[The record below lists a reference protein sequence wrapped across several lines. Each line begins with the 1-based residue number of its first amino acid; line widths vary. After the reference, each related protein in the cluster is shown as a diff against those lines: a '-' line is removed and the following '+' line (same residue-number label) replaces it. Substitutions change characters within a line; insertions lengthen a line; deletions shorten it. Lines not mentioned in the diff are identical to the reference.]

1 MRWQGGQLIVRR
13 EVWRGCPWLA
23 CPVVV
28 IDDTSELLV
37 TYLPEG
43 TPFRFPRSADGRP
56 HPWAGKQRWQGHGVL
71 MLQHPDEAYAVWH
84 FWEGADRRFVGWYLN
99 LQEPFRRTTIGYD
112 TQDLELD
119 LWLPVDGSWR
129 FKDRELLD
137 ERMRDGRYTTEQI
150 VAIRRLGDDLGTMLD
165 RGERWWDEHWASFV
179 PDPSWSAPE
188 FPRDWEA
195 APIPPAPGADELVL
209 IQHKRSS

>member
-1 MRWQGGQLIVRR
+1 M
-13 EVWRGCPWLA
+13 A

-28 IDDTSELLV
+28 IEDTLEVLV

-56 HPWAGKQRWQGHGVL
+56 HPWAGKQRWKEH
-71 MLQHPDEAYAVWH
+71 
-84 FWEGADRRFVGWYLN
+84 
-99 LQEPFRRTTIGYD
+99 D

-119 LWLPVDGSWR
+119 LWLPVDGPWR
-129 FKDRELLD
+129 FKNQELLV

-150 VAIRRLGDDLGTMLD
+150 VAIRRLGDELGELLD
-165 RGERWWDEHWASFV
+165 HGERWWDERWASFV
-179 PDPSWSAPE
+179 PDPSWRAPE
-188 FPRDWEA
+188 FPLGWET
-195 APIPPAPGADELVL
+195 APIPPAPGPEKLVF